1 MFMINVCLHVD
12 LLVQLYIVIRLF
24 IFYFY
29 FGIQSI
35 YSVFKLLFMA
45 DLLNIYFY
53 IYMLG
58 ITSGIFFGAQFA
70 TVEIVPL
77 V

>member
-58 ITSGIFFGAQFA
+58 ITSVFF
-70 TVEIVPL
+70 
-77 V
+77 